1 MAEEKI
7 AGPSRDNKGPFRRCL
22 SMHEAGRRKNLA
34 KIWEHKS
41 PDREEV
47 CFENLTKISGRRVVK
62 LGLLAE
68 ALDRG
73 CNTCAKPLQ
82 LSRITDET
90 VSGLGSFLYIMCSNP
105 DCGELNI
112 CQTSKTHR
120 VPGRMRGCP
129 IFNVNTKLAAGLLC
143 DFVTYHT
150 YICTDLY
157 QLFSRLFTVYLHSQE
172 CYIQEWEQ
180 HM

>member
-7 AGPSRDNKGPFRRCL
+7 AGPSRDNKGRFRRCL

-47 CFENLTKISGRRVVK
+47 CFENLTKVSGRRVVE
-62 LGLLAE
+62 LDLLAE

-120 VPGRMRGCP
+120 VPGRMRGRP
-129 IFNVNTKLAAGLLC
+129 IFDVNTKLAAGLLR
-143 DFVTYHT
+143 DFVTSHT

-157 QLFSRLFTVYLHSQE
+157 QLFSRLFTLYLHSQE
-172 CYIQEWEQ
+172 CYMQEWEQ

>member
-1 MAEEKI
+1 MAAEKI
-7 AGPSRDNKGPFRRCL
+7 PGPSHDNKGRFRRC
-22 SMHEAGRRKNLA
+22 HEAGRRKNLA

-47 CFENLTKISGRRVVK
+47 CFENLTKVSGRRVVE
-62 LGLLAE
+62 LDLLAE

-90 VSGLGSFLYIMCSNP
+90 VSRLGSFLYIMCSNP
-105 DCGELNI
+105 DCGELNL

-120 VPGRMRGCP
+120 VPGRICGCP
-129 IFNVNTKLAAGLLC
+129 GYVFDVNTKLAAGLLH

-150 YICTDLY
+150 YICTDL
-157 QLFSRLFTVYLHSQE
+157 
-172 CYIQEWEQ
+172 
-180 HM
+180 

>member
-1 MAEEKI
+1 
-7 AGPSRDNKGPFRRCL
+7 
-22 SMHEAGRRKNLA
+22 MHEAGQRKNLA
-34 KIWEHKS
+34 KIWEHKL

-47 CFENLTKISGRRVVK
+47 CFENLTRISGRRVVE
-62 LGLLAE
+62 LDLLAE

-112 CQTSKTHR
+112 CQTKPT
-120 VPGRMRGCP
+120 GC
-129 IFNVNTKLAAGLLC
+129 LAGCMDVQSSTLTQSWPQVC
-143 DFVTYHT
+143 YVT
-150 YICTDLY
+150 L
-157 QLFSRLFTVYLHSQE
+157 
-172 CYIQEWEQ
+172 
-180 HM
+180 